1 MLVKIVLITTVFSM
15 VDLLFDLFFQIT
27 SIAPF
32 SGCFSSLLIDRN
44 RKRPPRMT
52 AMLQKCKQ
60 KEKEQS
66 SLFFAQACQ
75 GMAQFWISTLREDKA
90 FFFLRLC
97 ILILKVAKN
106 V

>member
-1 MLVKIVLITTVFSM
+1 
-15 VDLLFDLFFQIT
+15 
-27 SIAPF
+27 
-32 SGCFSSLLIDRN
+32 
-44 RKRPPRMT
+44 MT

-90 FFFLRLC
+90 FFFFYGY
-97 ILILKVAKN
+97 AF
-106 V
+106 

>member
-1 MLVKIVLITTVFSM
+1 
-15 VDLLFDLFFQIT
+15 
-27 SIAPF
+27 
-32 SGCFSSLLIDRN
+32 
-44 RKRPPRMT
+44 MT

-90 FFFLRLC
+90 FFFLLRLC

-106 V
+106 VWETFFWGIELIRVELM